1 MLVHT
6 VRVVFCLDVLTWF
19 SRMWLRNDLLCFF
32 LCLFSLVLILLLRS
46 VGLYFVS
53 IMEKY
58 QPVLKYFFSCALQ
71 IYTYILNDLILPHK
85 PTNVPTHLCFCL
97 FFFFSVFCEQ
107 DNKKYIGNFW
117 GSGEMIM
124 DSRLVGE
131 GVLIMT
137 NCMPGVNW
145 AIRTK
150 WKGGGKPEVGKQS
163 TEQDDLTVTQ
173 NLQGW
178 INVRCYGRDRA
189 KGPWK

>member
-1 MLVHT
+1 M
-6 VRVVFCLDVLTWF
+6 FF
-19 SRMWLRNDLLCFF
+19 SMFIPFGVDFASRICRFTLCINYGKISASTEIF
-32 LCLFSLVLILLLRS
+32 
-46 VGLYFVS
+46 
-53 IMEKY
+53 
-58 QPVLKYFFSCALQ
+58 FFSCALQ

-137 NCMPGVNW
+137 NCMPGVN
-145 AIRTK
+145 
-150 WKGGGKPEVGKQS
+150 
-163 TEQDDLTVTQ
+163 
-173 NLQGW
+173 
-178 INVRCYGRDRA
+178 
-189 KGPWK
+189 